1 MCIVVSVGEKD
12 EKLRQLLEKY
22 EEVENLEDVESK
34 LQRAEEEI
42 KR

>member
-1 MCIVVSVGEKD
+1 MVEKD
-12 EKLRQLLEKY
+12 EKLRQLSEKY